1 MWNILFKAK
10 IKKKL
15 YYFSLLQMFIRTK
28 LIAASAAASAAT
40 TSNQLR
46 EHAMYYAQRNPA
58 FATITP
64 NHLAYFNSVLQT
76 PCKATNRT
84 GKLLTESAQIAQYN
98 IDWLH
103 TIEGICPAVLLP
115 TCT

>member
-1 MWNILFKAK
+1 
-10 IKKKL
+10 
-15 YYFSLLQMFIRTK
+15 MFIRTSFV
-28 LIAASAAASAAT
+28 AATAAA
-40 TSNQLR
+40 TSSQLR

-64 NHLAYFNSVLQT
+64 DHLTYFNSVLQT
-76 PCKATNRT
+76 PCKTTYRT

-98 IDWLH
+98 VDWLQ
-103 TIEGICPAVLLP
+103 TIEGACPAVLLP